1 MIVRSKRP
9 SSHFTVL
16 SNEIIRDRRL
26 SWRARGILIYLLS
39 MPDDWRTTTAH
50 LTSVGQEGRDSI
62 RGALSELE
70 MIGYLIRQ
78 KHQDDRGRWS
88 TATYV
93 YDCPQNP
100 QGFPPPEPENPASV
114 NQALLEELNKK
125 NLIDET
131 GSKRKSV
138 EPRICGLCDGTGW
151 TPTGKGLA
159 RCSCRGGIQ

>member
-9 SSHFTVL
+9 EKHYTVL
-16 SNEIIRDRRL
+16 GNDIIRDQRL

-39 MPDDWRTTTAH
+39 MPENWKTTASW
-50 LTSVGQEGRDSI
+50 LTANGQEGRDAVRI
-62 RGALSELE
+62 ALSELE
-70 MIGYLIRQ
+70 TVGYLQRR

-100 QGFPPPEPENPASV
+100 QALSTPETGFQASV
-114 NQALLEELNKK
+114 NQALIEEPKK
-125 NLIDET
+125 KDLAGTT

-138 EPRICGLCDGTGW
+138 TPRICGSCDATGW
-151 TPTGKGLA
+151 VPQGKGLT

>member
-16 SNEIIRDRRL
+16 ANDIIRDRRL
-26 SWRARGILIYLLS
+26 SWRARGILVYLLS
-39 MPDDWRTTTAH
+39 MPDNWKTTSSH
-50 LTSVGQEGRDSI
+50 LVSVGQEGRDSI

-70 MIGYLIRQ
+70 EIGYLVRQ

-100 QGFPPPEPENPASV
+100 QGFPPPETAFQASEI
-114 NQALLEELNKK
+114 QALKEVPIKK
-125 NLIDET
+125 NLTTE
-131 GSKRKSV
+131 KRSQLTRI
-138 EPRICGLCDGTGW
+138 EPRICGSCDGTGW
-151 TPTGKGLA
+151 TPTGKGLD